1 MEVVDKQELVKW
13 IKGNLASW
21 CKSKPKVKYRAVPQ
35 SDPTS
40 LSLDKFRSD
49 L

>member
-13 IKGNLASW
+13 IKGNLESW
-21 CKSKPKVKYRAVPQ
+21 YKRETKVKYRAVPQ

-40 LSLDKFRSD
+40 LNLDKFRSA

>member
-21 CKSKPKVKYRAVPQ
+21 CKSEPKVKYRAVPQ